1 MSCPERWLDVF
12 ITKSDQDQSSGEAY
26 NLDEEFCCSVQSVRF
41 APGYPETAFI
51 TEGQSNWLLPTWTLE
66 YENAESR
73 SEPVL
78 SMKAGDLVRIGGVET
93 EGFTDYL
100 TVLEVRHIT
109 TLANGTDEAVSIS
122 TATTRTA
129 ADITFELAKPSTTAE
144 VANPS
149 GSGPDIQVQTLV
161 TANFDFASGQFLSY
175 PVKSTGIAHI
185 AIRVN
190 ATFNCTG
197 IPPKY
202 PKATKAAYLYAGAD
216 PSDIGLKDRHDAKT
230 EAKGGAGYFYP
241 MYKST
246 HWANNGRTLRATL
259 NQNVKQVKAVKLC
272 GYSLVNKR
280 QPNIQSMHE
289 IQVDDY
295 IILKINEIAGNV
307 VSNNGFAQGSFAILP
322 AGSHADNSTGAAE
335 VHRYEADGLHCQTIS
350 TPHSIQTL
358 TLEVMDR
365 LGRPAHFGRFHLWF
379 KLLVVE

>member
-41 APGYPETAFI
+41 APGSPETAFI
-51 TEGQSNWLLPTWTLE
+51 TEGQSNWLLPTWTVE
-66 YENAESR
+66 YEKAG

-109 TLANGTDEAVSIS
+109 TLANGTDEVVSIS
-122 TATTRTA
+122 KATTRDDQQIMYDLQKPHLTE
-129 ADITFELAKPSTTAE
+129 TWGAKT
-144 VANPS
+144 
-149 GSGPDIQVQTLV
+149 IRTLV
-161 TANFDFASGQFLSY
+161 TDDFDQAIGHGLSH

>member
-41 APGYPETAFI
+41 APDSPETAFI
-51 TEGQSNWLLPTWTLE
+51 TEGQSNWLLPTWTRE
-66 YENAESR
+66 YENAR

-109 TLANGTDEAVSIS
+109 TLANGTDENVSIS
-122 TATTRTA
+122 KATTRNNA
-129 ADITFELAKPSTTAE
+129 ALKYQLIAPDTTTTENGVKLSETLKTDFSKALENTLATT
-144 VANPS
+144 
-149 GSGPDIQVQTLV
+149 
-161 TANFDFASGQFLSY
+161 
-175 PVKSTGIAHI
+175 VKSTGIAHI

-202 PKATKAAYLYAGAD
+202 PKATKADYMYAGVD
-216 PSDIGLKDRHDAKT
+216 PQDIGLVHRHEART
-230 EAKGGAGYFYP
+230 EAKGDAGYFYP

-322 AGSHADNSTGAAE
+322 AGLHADNSTGAAE

>member
-1 MSCPERWLDVF
+1 M
-12 ITKSDQDQSSGEAY
+12 Y
-26 NLDEEFCCSVQSVRF
+26 
-41 APGYPETAFI
+41 
-51 TEGQSNWLLPTWTLE
+51 
-66 YENAESR
+66 
-73 SEPVL
+73 
-78 SMKAGDLVRIGGVET
+78 
-93 EGFTDYL
+93 
-100 TVLEVRHIT
+100 
-109 TLANGTDEAVSIS
+109 
-122 TATTRTA
+122 A
-129 ADITFELAKPSTTAE
+129 A
-144 VANPS
+144 
-149 GSGPDIQVQTLV
+149 
-161 TANFDFASGQFLSY
+161 
-175 PVKSTGIAHI
+175 
-185 AIRVN
+185 
-190 ATFNCTG
+190 
-197 IPPKY
+197 
-202 PKATKAAYLYAGAD
+202 AD
-216 PSDIGLKDRHDAKT
+216 PSDIGLKDRHEART
-230 EAKGGAGYFYP
+230 EAKGDASYFYP

-246 HWANNGRTLRATL
+246 HWANNGRTLRANL

>member
-1 MSCPERWLDVF
+1 MRRSFDAAE
-12 ITKSDQDQSSGEAY
+12 
-26 NLDEEFCCSVQSVRF
+26 
-41 APGYPETAFI
+41 GY
-51 TEGQSNWLLPTWTLE
+51 G
-66 YENAESR
+66 
-73 SEPVL
+73 L
-78 SMKAGDLVRIGGVET
+78 SKR
-93 EGFTDYL
+93 
-100 TVLEVRHIT
+100 
-109 TLANGTDEAVSIS
+109 
-122 TATTRTA
+122 
-129 ADITFELAKPSTTAE
+129 
-144 VANPS
+144 
-149 GSGPDIQVQTLV
+149 
-161 TANFDFASGQFLSY
+161 
-175 PVKSTGIAHI
+175 VKSTGIAHI

-202 PKATKAAYLYAGAD
+202 PKATKLDYMYAAAD

-230 EAKGGAGYFYP
+230 EAKGDAGYFYP

>member
-41 APGYPETAFI
+41 APDYPETAFI
-51 TEGQSNWLLPTWTLE
+51 TEGQSNWILPTWTRE
-66 YENAESR
+66 YEKAGSR

-78 SMKAGDLVRIGGVET
+78 SMKAGDLIRIGGVET

-109 TLANGTDEAVSIS
+109 TLANGTDENVSIS
-122 TATTRTA
+122 KDTDALLIAPDTSTIVDGETLSETLKTDFSKALENTLATTVSS
-129 ADITFELAKPSTTAE
+129 D
-144 VANPS
+144 
-149 GSGPDIQVQTLV
+149 
-161 TANFDFASGQFLSY
+161 
-175 PVKSTGIAHI
+175 GIAHI

-202 PKATKAAYLYAGAD
+202 PKATKADYLYAGVD
-216 PSDIGLKDRHDAKT
+216 PSDIGLKDRHKAKT
-230 EAKGGAGYFYP
+230 EANGDAGYFYP

>member
-1 MSCPERWLDVF
+1 MF
-12 ITKSDQDQSSGEAY
+12 ITKSDHDQSSGEAY

-51 TEGQSNWLLPTWTLE
+51 TEGQSNWILPTWTLE
-66 YENAESR
+66 YEKAESR

-109 TLANGTDEAVSIS
+109 TLVNGTDEAVSFSKAVHPSDGEQPDSS
-122 TATTRTA
+122 TYNFKAPPTTTEPLPSLDDADQVKRT
-129 ADITFELAKPSTTAE
+129 
-144 VANPS
+144 V
-149 GSGPDIQVQTLV
+149 GSE
-161 TANFDFASGQFLSY
+161 
-175 PVKSTGIAHI
+175 GIAHI

-197 IPPKY
+197 IPKDY
-202 PKATKAAYLYAGAD
+202 PEATLKAYLYAGGT
-216 PSDIGLKDRHDAKT
+216 SVTGVTLKDRFKART
-230 EAKGGAGYFYP
+230 EAKGDAGYFYP

>member
-1 MSCPERWLDVF
+1 MF

-66 YENAESR
+66 YEKAESR

-109 TLANGTDEAVSIS
+109 TLANGTDEVVSIS
-122 TATTRTA
+122 KATDSGRSTIMYDLQKPA
-129 ADITFELAKPSTTAE
+129 QLQHGGAKT
-144 VANPS
+144 
-149 GSGPDIQVQTLV
+149 IQTLV
-161 TANFDFASGQFLSY
+161 TDDFDQAIGQGLSW
-175 PVKSTGIAHI
+175 PVQSTGIAHI

-202 PKATKAAYLYAGAD
+202 PKATKADYLYAGAIH
-216 PSDIGLKDRHDAKT
+216 SDIGLKDRHEART
-230 EAKGGAGYFYP
+230 EAKGDAGYFYP